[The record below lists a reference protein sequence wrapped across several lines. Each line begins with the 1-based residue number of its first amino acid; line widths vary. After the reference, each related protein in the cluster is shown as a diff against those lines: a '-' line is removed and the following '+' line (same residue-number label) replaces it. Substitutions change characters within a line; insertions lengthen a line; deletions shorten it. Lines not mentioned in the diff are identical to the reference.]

1 MKRRKFIQYSTIGG
15 GSFVL
20 SLGLNNPS
28 PANAFIF
35 GLIFRA
41 LLNSAFGGFQMRDQ
55 KWWDKRLDVMLA
67 QQALIRERFTDVTVA
82 EVESP
87 RYKYNVLVAANK
99 PQSQFPFIDP
109 KKNQD
114 IKDIPNI
121 INQTIT
127 SNVAFACPRVENG
140 EECLATFAGPASVGM
155 TIAAA
160 YLRQNERMTFD
171 DVQASIIPKFQGNVQ
186 YSDMRGWSDSTAFR
200 DYPNYYSDNGV
211 RIRYDA
217 IDPRPG
223 GYGIIDVSVYSW
235 QFIQIPKIRVDFV

>member
-15 GSFVL
+15 GSFL
-20 SLGLNNPS
+20 LNLGLNNPP
-28 PANAFIF
+28 PADAFIF

-41 LLNSAFGGFQMRDQ
+41 LLNAAFGGFQMRDQ
-55 KWWDKRLDVMLA
+55 KWWDERLDVMLA

-87 RYKYNVLVAANK
+87 QYNVIVAAQQ
-99 PQSQFPFIDP
+99 PQSQSLIIDP
-109 KKNQD
+109 KKN
-114 IKDIPNI
+114 KNIPNK

-155 TIAAA
+155 AIAAT
-160 YLRQNERMTFD
+160 YLKQNERMTFD
-171 DVQASIIPKFQGNVQ
+171 DVQASIIPKLQGNIQ

-200 DYPNYYSDNGV
+200 AYPNYYSDTGV

-223 GYGIIDVSVYSW
+223 GYGIIDVSVDSW
-235 QFIQIPKIRVDFV
+235 HLIQIPKIRVSFV

>member
-15 GSFVL
+15 GAFFL
-20 SLGLNNPS
+20 NLGLNNPPS
-28 PANAFIF
+28 ADAFIF

-41 LLNSAFGGFQMRDQ
+41 LLNAAFGGFKMRDQ
-55 KWWDKRLDVMLA
+55 KWWDERLDVMLA
-67 QQALIRERFTDVTVA
+67 QREFIRQRFTDVTVA

-87 RYKYNVLVAANK
+87 QYKVIVAANQ
-99 PQSQFPFIDP
+99 PQSQSLIIDS
-109 KKNQD
+109 KKN
-114 IKDIPNI
+114 KNIPNK

-140 EECLATFAGPASVGM
+140 EECLATFAGPASIGM
-155 TIAAA
+155 AIAAT
-160 YLRQNERMTFD
+160 YLKQNEKMTFD

-186 YSDMRGWSDSTAFR
+186 YSDMRGWSDTLAFR

-223 GYGIIDVSVYSW
+223 GYGIIDVSLYSW
-235 QFIQIPKIRVDFV
+235 KSKLVQIPEIRVSFV